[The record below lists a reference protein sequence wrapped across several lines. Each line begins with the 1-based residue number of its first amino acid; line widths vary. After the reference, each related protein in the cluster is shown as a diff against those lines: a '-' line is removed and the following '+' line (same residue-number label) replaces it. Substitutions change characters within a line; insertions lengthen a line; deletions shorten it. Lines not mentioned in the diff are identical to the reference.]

1 MSRHANIA
9 LFVPHIG
16 CRQRCSFCDQNAIT
30 GQHILPK
37 PEDVVNAVETAMRS
51 PKYDP
56 KTTEIAFFG
65 GSFTAIDSQYR
76 NSLLQAAAPFVKRGD
91 VCGIRIS
98 TRPDAIDEEILSEC
112 KYYGVS
118 AIELGAQS
126 LNDEVLSLNQ
136 RGHSVQDVRRA
147 CELIRADGFEL
158 GLQMMTGRYGDTD
171 ETALETAEQIIRLSP
186 DTVRIYPTIVLQ
198 GTHLAKLVQQGVYRP
213 QTVGE
218 AVSLCAKLL
227 ERFFEADIPVIRL
240 GLHSIDTD
248 RYIAGPWHPAF
259 SELCYSKLYLTRA
272 LTMLSVPGSYIL
284 YVNSSDVSKMVGQKR
299 KNINYLADRGF
310 QCKVIPD
317 PTLCKYE
324 IRTERQ

>member
-1 MSRHANIA
+1 MTRHANIA

-16 CRQRCSFCDQNAIT
+16 CKLRCSFCDQNAIT
-30 GQHILPK
+30 GQQTLPQ
-37 PEDVVNAVETAMRS
+37 PQDVISAVETAMRS

-65 GSFTAIDSQYR
+65 GSFTAIDPEYR
-76 NSLLQAAAPFVKRGD
+76 RSLLQAAEPFVKRGD

-98 TRPDAIDEEILSEC
+98 TRPDAINEEILSEC
-112 KYYGVS
+112 KHYGVT

-126 LNDEVLSLNQ
+126 MDDAVLSLNQ

-147 CELIRADGFEL
+147 CELIRAEGFEL
-158 GLQMMTGRYGDTD
+158 GLQMMTGLYGDTD

-198 GTHLAKLVQQGVYRP
+198 GTYLAKLVQQGVYRP

-259 SELCYSKLYLTRA
+259 SELCYAKIYLARA
-272 LTMLSVPGSYIL
+272 FDLLNESGSYIL
-284 YVNSSDVSKMVGQKR
+284 YVAPSAVSQMIGQKR
-299 KNINYLADRGF
+299 ENLKILSDHGF
-310 QCKVIPD
+310 RCKVVAD
-317 PTLCKYE
+317 PNLKKYE